1 MNAQPNEKLRLN
13 TEHVAKTYTT
23 GIWPLTQKNQVLT
36 DASLQ
41 VRSGEIVALVGANGS
56 GKSTLMMI
64 IAGALARDA
73 GSVAING
80 RIGYCPQYPI
90 LYEKLTVAETFRLFG
105 VAYNMVASDIEQR
118 AAILMADL
126 AFGRYRDYRVEH
138 LSGGTKQKLNL
149 ALALLHDPELLLLDE
164 PYSGFDYETYL
175 RFWEVSG
182 TIAERGH
189 SILIISHFVQERER
203 FDHIYRL
210 EEDGYVREA

>member
-1 MNAQPNEKLRLN
+1 MNAHPNEKLRLN
-13 TEHVAKTYTT
+13 AEHISKTYTT
-23 GIWPLTQKNQVLT
+23 GIWPLVRKNQVLT

-73 GSVAING
+73 GSIAING

-105 VAYNMVASDIEQR
+105 VAYRMAASDIEQR
-118 AAILMADL
+118 ASVLMSDL
-126 AFGRYRDYRVEH
+126 AFDRDRDHRVEH

-149 ALALLHDPELLLLDE
+149 ALALLPDPELLLLDE

-175 RFWEVSG
+175 RFWELSEA
-182 TIAERGH
+182 IAARGH
-189 SILIISHFVQERER
+189 STLIISHFVQEQER
-203 FDHIYRL
+203 FNHIYRL
-210 EEDGYVREA
+210 EEGRCVRKV